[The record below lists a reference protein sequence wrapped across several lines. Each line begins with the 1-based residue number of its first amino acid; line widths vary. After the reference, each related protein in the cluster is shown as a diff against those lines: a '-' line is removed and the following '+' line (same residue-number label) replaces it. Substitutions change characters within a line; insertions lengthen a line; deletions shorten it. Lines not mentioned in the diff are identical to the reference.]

1 MTAKEEKEQIY
12 QEEIIKKFIID
23 NKLTFSDTGSGL
35 NSECC
40 IIAGY
45 ADYLSVTDY
54 EPVLDAINSTC
65 PDASDFIDELERVM
79 DYAWENNYGN
89 FWNTAEA
96 KKQYK
101 F

>member
-1 MTAKEEKEQIY
+1 MEKETKKLE
-12 QEEIIKKFIID
+12 QEEILKTFIRD
-23 NKLTFSDTGSGL
+23 NELTFSDTGSGL

-40 IIAGY
+40 IIAGF
-45 ADYLSVTDY
+45 ADYIGVENYT
-54 EPVLDAINSTC
+54 PIVNAITEEC
-65 PDASDFIDELERVM
+65 PDASDYQDELKRVV

-89 FWNTAEA
+89 FWNTPEA